1 MSENNG
7 FSPVDPIKA
16 WKDLQQNWTATLKE
30 MTDKATELS
39 RSPLSGEGLKRFTDT
54 WVDSQKKFVEQ
65 GMVMNKLFPSAEL
78 ADRFQNAAR
87 IYLETYRWWAETLG
101 GGKGGSP
108 PANVTEVVTSV
119 WKQSY
124 QLFVEPMMRLPW
136 LPGLPGMPELRGV
149 AGVPMQATDALLD
162 MQKNWSEM
170 VERATRSAIEHL
182 QSNGPEVM
190 REFYASWAKGYEL
203 TVGKLVRVPPIGP
216 AREGIELYQKSLDSY
231 LRLCGAAFDFYL
243 RTTKPSLDAFVSV
256 SNKAHELMKGEVTP
270 ETFQKIYSLT
280 IAEFEKRLHELFT
293 ADEFVRTLKTTLD
306 TSLSFQKD
314 YQAFVEA
321 TLKGTPIV
329 TRTEVDEVHEELYLL
344 RRQIRELKDTVK
356 ALEEKR
362 ST

>member
-1 MSENNG
+1 MSEHNG

-16 WKDLQQNWTATLKE
+16 WKDLQQNWTAALKE
-30 MTDKATELS
+30 MTEKATEMS
-39 RSPLSGEGLKRFTDT
+39 RSPMSAEGLKRFTDS
-54 WVDSQKKFVEQ
+54 WVDTQKKFVEQ
-65 GMVMNKLFPSAEL
+65 GMMTNKLFPSSEL
-78 ADRFQNAAR
+78 ADRFQSAAR

-101 GGKGGSP
+101 GAKGGVPST
-108 PANVTEVVTSV
+108 NVTDVVTTI

-124 QLFVEPMMRLPW
+124 QTFLEPVLRLPW
-136 LPGLPGMPELRGV
+136 LPNLPAMPAFHQTAALPV
-149 AGVPMQATDALLD
+149 QTTDALLD
-162 MQKNWSEM
+162 MHRNWSEM
-170 VERATRSAIEHL
+170 VERATRSAIENL

-190 REFYASWAKGYEL
+190 REFYASWAKGYEM
-203 TVGKLVRVPPIGP
+203 TVGKLIRVPPIGP

-231 LRLCGAAFDFYL
+231 LRLCGATFDFYL

-293 ADEFVRTLKTTLD
+293 ADEFVRTLRTTLD

-321 TLKGTPIV
+321 ALKGTPIV
-329 TRTEVDEVHEELYLL
+329 TRTEIDQVHEELYLL
-344 RRQIRELKDTVK
+344 RRQLRELKDMIK
-356 ALEEKR
+356 ALGEKR
-362 ST
+362 NG